1 MEKRN
6 QTTRT
11 VKIGRSP
18 SVENIKKYQQQ
29 HCRYENRNV
38 KRVIMFATEMK
49 TSSGIQGRIIIAG
62 EKKIQKEDKGELLE
76 KRKRV

>member
-1 MEKRN
+1 
-6 QTTRT
+6 
-11 VKIGRSP
+11 
-18 SVENIKKYQQQ
+18 
-29 HCRYENRNV
+29 
-38 KRVIMFATEMK
+38 MFATEMK